1 MKQLP
6 LTFITSLFGMNMTD
20 YPGGVTTLG
29 MELTYVFPISLV
41 VIFFSLLLA
50 FDKFS
55 LALLLYCVNV
65 PAKWVSTRVA
75 MWFPSFPLL
84 QSRRGGYRRLN
95 ELRVKKVREMEEGLE
110 RVRLVR
116 ETKLFWERVEAEQ
129 KRKRGEGTG
138 VGEKVKS
145 WALEV

>member
-1 MKQLP
+1 
-6 LTFITSLFGMNMTD
+6 MNMTD
-20 YPGGVTTLG
+20 YPNGVTSLG
-29 MELTYVFPISLV
+29 MELTYVFPISLI

-65 PAKWVSTRVA
+65 PAKWISTRVA
-75 MWFPSFPLL
+75 MCLPGLPLL

-95 ELRVKKVREMEEGLE
+95 ELRVKKVRELEEGLE

-129 KRKRGEGTG
+129 KRKRATG
-138 VGEKVKS
+138 PGVAERVKS
-145 WALEV
+145 WGLDV